1 LKIGLIYNNLMP
13 TVRQLQFTLLIAL
26 AVVAILAIFMAGNY
40 GMLMFFFIIAINAG
54 LSMYMEQPQWDA
66 IVAGLCLYSGL
77 MLVDPV
83 GLSIFGSIIILI

>member
-1 LKIGLIYNNLMP
+1 MP

-54 LSMYMEQPQWDA
+54 LSMYM
-66 IVAGLCLYSGL
+66 
-77 MLVDPV
+77 
-83 GLSIFGSIIILI
+83 